1 MVDRTLLTAGIDDMH
16 AWAESR
22 KSTCMGARAA
32 DKALSASRRTHCG
45 YCRRAPLPRQPQQH
59 REEIV
64 RLAVYTTRAVPAA
77 TMNTRTDRPG
87 SFFVYSLSVL
97 DRLGSRGVCARALFM
112 RCKLAIPWIRA
123 SSSEVAPDWPVSF
136 SSLPVLRLKGR
147 WQQPQDRRSFTG
159 LPMHRTPVGLAV
171 PYTHDTLTDQSCRHG
186 HTSGLRTAQRL
197 VYIYL
202 LKAPLVLT

>member
-1 MVDRTLLTAGIDDMH
+1 MPRVTCKSKPPNHGRPHVADGRDRRH

-64 RLAVYTTRAVPAA
+64 CLAAVYTTRAVPAA

-97 DRLGSRGVCARALFM
+97 DRLACARAL
-112 RCKLAIPWIRA
+112 CLCVAIPWIRA
-123 SSSEVAPDWPVSF
+123 SSSEVASDWPVSF
-136 SSLPVLRLKGR
+136 SSLPVLRLK
-147 WQQPQDRRSFTG
+147 RR
-159 LPMHRTPVGLAV
+159 RT
-171 PYTHDTLTDQSCRHG
+171 S
-186 HTSGLRTAQRL
+186 
-197 VYIYL
+197 
-202 LKAPLVLT
+202 